1 MILTKNRYGFYLQ
14 QLPADEYYFHLI
26 DEAVGVKTKEKTK
39 FDMGLNLDPNQQ
51 QDASTM
57 NFGDDDMPDLTRK
70 HNGGLAELKLEVDKL
85 KNKALDALGLDRK
98 HVIRSILKKLYDMFT
113 YVKEKVIGVYS
124 RSKPTI
130 KRYADKVANYILD
143 AIDYIRSE
151 FE

>member
-39 FDMGLNLDPNQQ
+39 FDMGLDLDPNQ
-51 QDASTM
+51 DANTA

-85 KNKALDALGLDRK
+85 KNKALDAMGLDRK
-98 HVIRSILKKLYDMFT
+98 HVMRSILKKLYDMFT
-113 YVKEKVIGVYS
+113 YVKEKVISIYS
-124 RSKPTI
+124 KSKPTI
-130 KRYADKVANYILD
+130 KKYADKVANYILD

>member
-14 QLPADEYYFHLI
+14 QLPANEYYFHLI

-39 FDMGLNLDPNQQ
+39 FDMGLNLDPNQ
-51 QDASTM
+51 DANTA

-85 KNKALDALGLDRK
+85 KNKALDAMGLDRK
-98 HVIRSILKKLYDMFT
+98 HVIRSILKKLYDMFI
-113 YVKEKVIGVYS
+113 YVKEKVIGIYS
-124 RSKPTI
+124 KSKPTI
-130 KRYADKVANYILD
+130 KKYADKVANYILD

>member
-14 QLPADEYYFHLI
+14 QLPANEYYFHLI

-39 FDMGLNLDPNQQ
+39 FDMGLNLDPNQ
-51 QDASTM
+51 DANTA

-85 KNKALDALGLDRK
+85 KNKALDAMGLDRK
-98 HVIRSILKKLYDMFT
+98 HVIRSILKKLYDMFI
-113 YVKEKVIGVYS
+113 YVKEKVIGNYS
-124 RSKPTI
+124 KSKPTI
-130 KRYADKVANYILD
+130 KKYADKVANYILD

>member
-39 FDMGLNLDPNQQ
+39 FDMGLNLDPNQ
-51 QDASTM
+51 DANTA
-57 NFGDDDMPDLTRK
+57 NFGDDDMPDLTIK

-85 KNKALDALGLDRK
+85 KNKALDAMGLDRK

-113 YVKEKVIGVYS
+113 YVKEKVIGIYS
-124 RSKPTI
+124 KSKPTI
-130 KRYADKVANYILD
+130 KKYADKVANYILD

>member
-39 FDMGLNLDPNQQ
+39 FDMGLDLDPNQ
-51 QDASTM
+51 DANTA

-85 KNKALDALGLDRK
+85 KNKALDAMGLDRK
-98 HVIRSILKKLYDMFT
+98 HVIRSILKKLYDMFI
-113 YVKEKVIGVYS
+113 YVKEKVIGIYS
-124 RSKPTI
+124 KSKPTI
-130 KRYADKVANYILD
+130 KKYADKVANYILD

>member
-39 FDMGLNLDPNQQ
+39 FDMGLNLDPNQ
-51 QDASTM
+51 DANTA

-85 KNKALDALGLDRK
+85 KNKALDAMGLDRK
-98 HVIRSILKKLYDMFT
+98 HVIRSILKKLYDMFI
-113 YVKEKVIGVYS
+113 YVKEKVIGNYS
-124 RSKPTI
+124 KSKPTI
-130 KRYADKVANYILD
+130 KKYADKVANYILD

>member
-1 MILTKNRYGFYLQ
+1 MILTKNRYGFYFQ

-39 FDMGLNLDPNQQ
+39 FDMGLNLDPNQ
-51 QDASTM
+51 DANTA

-85 KNKALDALGLDRK
+85 KNKALDAMGLDRK
-98 HVIRSILKKLYDMFT
+98 HVIRSILKKLYDMFI
-113 YVKEKVIGVYS
+113 YVKEKVIGNYS
-124 RSKPTI
+124 KSKPTI
-130 KRYADKVANYILD
+130 KKYADKVANYILD

>member
-39 FDMGLNLDPNQQ
+39 FDMGLNLDPNQ
-51 QDASTM
+51 DANTA

-85 KNKALDALGLDRK
+85 KNKALDAMGLDRK
-98 HVIRSILKKLYDMFT
+98 HVIRSILKKLYDMFI
-113 YVKEKVIGVYS
+113 YVKEKVIGNYS
-124 RSKPTI
+124 KFKPTI
-130 KRYADKVANYILD
+130 KKYADKVANYILD

>member
-39 FDMGLNLDPNQQ
+39 FDMGLNLDPNQ
-51 QDASTM
+51 DANTA

-70 HNGGLAELKLEVDKL
+70 HNGGLDELKLEVDKL
-85 KNKALDALGLDRK
+85 KNKALDAMGLDRK
-98 HVIRSILKKLYDMFT
+98 HVIRSILKKLYDMFI
-113 YVKEKVIGVYS
+113 YVKEKVIGIYS
-124 RSKPTI
+124 KSKPTI
-130 KRYADKVANYILD
+130 KKYADKVANYILD